1 MGNLSKIITGQGEI
15 VAVLALAFPELL
27 VRNGEAL
34 SENWGDEWLNVVKAP
49 APPQILNEVLG
60 LGEDLVEVEFAQV
73 YHVEYIVRRADDG
86 HRATRFSAG
95 IATIQTALHADRTL
109 GGVAR
114 GLVIGPPNFE
124 NHRFAY
130 DAKSSAVVIPVR
142 VTYAGHS
149 PID

>member
-1 MGNLSKIITGQGEI
+1 MGSMSKIISGQGEI
-15 VAVLALAFPELL
+15 VAALALAFPDVR

-34 SENWGDEWLNVVKAP
+34 SEDWKDEWLNVVKAP
-49 APPQILNEVLG
+49 APAQILNEVLG

-73 YHVEYIVRRADDG
+73 YQVEYIVRRNDDAN
-86 HRATRFSAG
+86 RQARFTAG
-95 IATIQTALHADRTL
+95 LATIQTALHADRTL